1 MTTVAQPASL
11 PETIPEERVG
21 PLDAIRHT
29 LTLAWRSLVQIRHNP
44 MELTDLSL
52 QPLMFVMLF
61 AYAFGG
67 AIAGSPKAYLLG
79 QQQPS
84 TRHRHHPRTRR
95 GYATR
100 SRRVDLGEPALQAQ
114 QRAMPMGRGSRP
126 LQWRVGVGCR
136 GRPGGGSRSEV
147 AGYTQA
153 GVTS

>member
-100 SRRVDLGEPALQAQ
+100 YGGSISVSRPSRRSSGRCRWVG
-114 QRAMPMGRGSRP
+114 GRGRSSGGSGSGVEAAP
-126 LQWRVGVGCR
+126 LAGR
-136 GRPGGGSRSEV
+136 GRRWPGTLRPG
-147 AGYTQA
+147 
-153 GVTS
+153 